1 MATIMDII
9 LSTMLGGTLL
19 LITLTTNEIASESAS
34 MQHGDVYVQESM
46 IALSRTVESEL
57 RNMGFGVADT
67 GQVITQADSTS
78 ITYLVDL
85 QKTGKIDTV
94 RFFLG
99 PTTDLLSTP
108 NELDRFLYRQEIG
121 KVREE
126 IGIVTRFRFR
136 YLKRNGDSLTV
147 PVGSGDLK
155 KIHEV
160 ETTMEVQN
168 PFALQRQ
175 KLAEGERDALYST
188 ALWKQT
194 RLAAQNLK
202 R

>member
-9 LSTMLGGTLL
+9 LSAMLGGTLL

-46 IALSRTVESEL
+46 IALSRTLESEL

-99 PTTDLLSTP
+99 ATTELLSTP
-108 NELDRFLYRQEIG
+108 NELDRFLYRQEVG
-121 KVREE
+121 KPREE

-136 YLKRNGDSLTV
+136 YLKRNGDSLAV
-147 PVGSGDLK
+147 PVASGDLK

-160 ETTMEVQN
+160 ETTLEVQN

-175 KLAEGERDALYST
+175 KLAEGEREALYST